1 MGEKKGDQQSR
12 AELLGK
18 LLGAAGFQPY
28 MLRHGTGRDTYYL
41 ILLRLKDDEGKALDD
56 ALGEPAPRV
65 KVGPMQMVALPV
77 EAKAKIGA
85 VEAKYYNAEQ
95 QSWTASMAVA
105 RFK

>member
-1 MGEKKGDQQSR
+1 
-12 AELLGK
+12 
-18 LLGAAGFQPY
+18 
-28 MLRHGTGRDTYYL
+28 
-41 ILLRLKDDEGKALDD
+41 
-56 ALGEPAPRV
+56 
-65 KVGPMQMVALPV
+65 MQMVALPV